1 MNLNLLSKNMQFYP
15 EGHVLSNVNIDWLPA
30 AAPEDFICP

>member
-15 EGHVLSNVNIDWLPA
+15 GVPSNVNIDWLPA